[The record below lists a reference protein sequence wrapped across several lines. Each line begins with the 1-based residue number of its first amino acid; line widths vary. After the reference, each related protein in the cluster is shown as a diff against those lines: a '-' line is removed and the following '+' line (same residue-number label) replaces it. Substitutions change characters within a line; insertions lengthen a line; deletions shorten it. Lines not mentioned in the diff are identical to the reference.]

1 MIEWVLLVVILCSVI
16 QSVFGMGILV
26 FGTPS
31 LLLLGFG
38 FTETLGTLLPASIA
52 ISALQLTRHR
62 RPERGL
68 SPDLWYFCVP
78 MIGIGLALAVFGA
91 DDLPISKFVG
101 AVLVASVI
109 VLAVRPTRKFLTSAV
124 RRHSRPCHAAM
135 GLIHG
140 VSNMGGSLLSVYAA
154 SVGGDK
160 QETRY
165 IVAYYYLV
173 FGLCQLAALLITARL
188 ELSYNLTTALISAGV
203 YLVLGN
209 RVFRTTPEPAY
220 KSLFMAFMAAYGAAL
235 LIA

>member
-1 MIEWVLLVVILCSVI
+1 MNEWVIIVVVLCSVI

-38 FTETLGTLLPASIA
+38 FTETLGILLPASIA
-52 ISALQLTRHR
+52 ISALQLYRHR
-62 RPERGL
+62 RPDRGI
-68 SPDLWYFCVP
+68 SPDLWVFCVP
-78 MIGIGLALAVFGA
+78 MIGVGLGLAMFGA
-91 DDLPISKFVG
+91 DDLPIGKFIG

-109 VLAVRPTRKFLTSAV
+109 VLAVRPTRDLLTAAV
-124 RRHSRPCHAAM
+124 GRHSKPYHAAM

-173 FGLCQLAALLITARL
+173 FGLWQLAALLVTARL
-188 ELSYNLTTALISAGV
+188 ELSTNLTTALISAAI
-203 YLVLGN
+203 YLILGN
-209 RVFRTTPEPAY
+209 RVFQNTPAPAY